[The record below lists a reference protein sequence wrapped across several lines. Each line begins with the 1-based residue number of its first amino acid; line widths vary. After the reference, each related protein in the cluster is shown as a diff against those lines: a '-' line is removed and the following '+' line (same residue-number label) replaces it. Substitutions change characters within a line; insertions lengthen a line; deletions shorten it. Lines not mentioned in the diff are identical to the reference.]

1 MTGKASFAPAVA
13 LLAIAGAG
21 GFAACASGPATVTQ
35 ITNAS
40 IAPSL
45 GVDLATYTRTPDGL
59 YYKDLTVGNGAE
71 ATPTSRVTVAYRM
84 LLANGTQVDSSG
96 GLKVRLQGGDP
107 IIKGWRLGIPGMKVG
122 GSRVLIIPPELGYAW
137 REVGRIPPNSTLL
150 FRVQLLAVE

>member
-1 MTGKASFAPAVA
+1 MTGSRILGPAVA
-13 LLAIAGAG
+13 LLAIAGG
-21 GFAACASGPATVTQ
+21 LAACARGPATVTPV
-35 ITNAS
+35 TNAS

-59 YYKDLTVGNGAE
+59 YYKDLTVGEGAE
-71 ATPTSRVTVAYRM
+71 AKPTSRVTVAYRM
-84 LLANGTQVDSSG
+84 LLTNGTQVDSSG

-122 GSRVLIIPPELGYAW
+122 GSRVLVIPPELGYDW
-137 REVGRIPPNSTLL
+137 REVGKIPPNSTLL